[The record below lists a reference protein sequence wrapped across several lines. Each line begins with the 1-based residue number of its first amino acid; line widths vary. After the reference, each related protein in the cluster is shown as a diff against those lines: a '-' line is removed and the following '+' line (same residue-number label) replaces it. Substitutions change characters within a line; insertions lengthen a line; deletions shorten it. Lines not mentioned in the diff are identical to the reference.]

1 MKFYT
6 GYDRPPRAGYA
17 CAGASMTSQEFK
29 RDCDI
34 NHIVKRAQ
42 RTGTIPVVPR
52 ELMYGDEDETAGN
65 LQAKMDL
72 INSIRAHFDSLPS
85 DVRLRFN
92 NDALA
97 FNAWVINPD
106 NYDEAV
112 KMGLIKPVDGFGAS
126 ESVPSSSAAVSDG
139 SGSAPAAVSDGD

>member
-17 CAGASMTSQEFK
+17 CAGASMTAQEFA

-42 RTGTIPVVPR
+42 RTGTLPVVPR
-52 ELMYGDEDETAGN
+52 EVMYGEEDETAGD
-65 LQAKMDL
+65 LRAKMDL
-72 INSIRAHFDSLPS
+72 INGIRDHFESLPS
-85 DVRLRFN
+85 DIRLRFN

-97 FNAWVINPD
+97 FNSWVINPD

-112 KMGLIKPVDGFGAS
+112 KLGLVKPVEGFGAA
-126 ESVPSSSAAVSDG
+126 PTAPASD
-139 SGSAPAAVSDGD
+139 APAAPAAGEPVSNA